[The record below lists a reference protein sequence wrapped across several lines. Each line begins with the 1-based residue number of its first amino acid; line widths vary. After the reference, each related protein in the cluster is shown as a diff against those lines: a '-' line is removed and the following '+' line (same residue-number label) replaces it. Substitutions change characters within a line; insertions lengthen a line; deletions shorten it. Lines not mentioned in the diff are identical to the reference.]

1 MTMGKFVNSLP
12 EIFLW
17 PYTAPKEGGEGMLI
31 IGAAGRMQ
39 LPTLEEQWAEA

>member
-12 EIFLW
+12 EIFLL
-17 PYTAPKEGGEGMLI
+17 AVHSSEERRGGVLI

-39 LPTLEEQWAEA
+39 LPAREQWAEA

>member
-1 MTMGKFVNSLP
+1 MTTGKFVNSLP

-17 PYTAPKEGGEGMLI
+17 PCTAPKEGGGGVLI

-39 LPTLEEQWAEA
+39 LPAREQRAEA